1 MDFWGNN
8 AIALVAGCTLMLQKI
23 ENGKYC
29 TIPHVVSL
37 VLSDFNVLMNFL
49 MSDPEIEPYIQPI
62 ASAHRMQAKQQTAGV
77 ASSAQLPLSKLHDP
91 MLYWLFSPPEE
102 EDFSLDLTNKS
113 NPVILSIAFL
123 PDLAAALK
131 PVVSCVLSVIM
142 NQMNKS
148 GKAKGFF
155 VIDELPTIMIPH
167 LDKFPA
173 TVRKHGV
180 TTALTV
186 QTRAQLIE
194 TYGEQV
200 FQSIMHNLSNQFI
213 GKNNNAKASADLA
226 QSFGQRKVYDTN
238 YSSSESSD
246 SVSKNSR
253 LEHYLQG
260 RDIENQPSGH
270 FTGKVANGKPPLF
283 HLQFNMMEMQ
293 EHEVPIFSSQY
304 PMFAKEEQLEKMQ
317 CDIQAHFNQ
326 VKDDIKKLLQE
337 FQPDDDD

>member
-1 MDFWGNN
+1 LKSSLHVKEIITILMINLEPDWAKKMDFWGNN

-253 LEHYLQG
+253 LEHYL
-260 RDIENQPSGH
+260 
-270 FTGKVANGKPPLF
+270 
-283 HLQFNMMEMQ
+283 
-293 EHEVPIFSSQY
+293 
-304 PMFAKEEQLEKMQ
+304 
-317 CDIQAHFNQ
+317 
-326 VKDDIKKLLQE
+326 
-337 FQPDDDD
+337 